1 MLGKDLS
8 EALGG
13 IADEKI
19 EAAANLSQ
27 TRHRPL
33 WFRVAA
39 CAAVVAL
46 LVSALLFWPG
56 KTQTEDGRIVAA
68 PGILKAYAYEV
79 KDEKD
84 TDFSQLEEYQ
94 FVVNQI
100 KPGKNM
106 WFPLS
111 NYELAI
117 TLVVDEAYLEGLNVT
132 FEVSTL
138 HGTLVRNYHN
148 REKYASYTEAVAGKS
163 TVVANGETLYWE
175 GFEFDSNGETGKMV
189 GKDTIVYVD
198 LIIKAN
204 EHIVGYA
211 IFEIVALGGAYEGS
225 ARTGKLVS
233 TVSFPMVD
241 GCFQQV
247 TKEYVQEEI
256 ANYKAK

>member
-8 EALGG
+8 DVLGG
-13 IADEKI
+13 ISDDKI
-19 EAAANLSQ
+19 EAAAHVVPRSR
-27 TRHRPL
+27 RHI
-33 WFRVAA
+33 WIRVAA
-39 CAAVVAL
+39 CAAVLAILLTAL
-46 LVSALLFWPG
+46 LWPG
-56 KTQTEDGRIVAA
+56 ETKTEDGQIVVS
-68 PGILKAYAYEV
+68 PGILRAYAYEV

-84 TDFSQLEEYQ
+84 TDFSKLEEYE

-106 WFPLS
+106 WFPVS

-117 TLVVDEAYLEGLNVT
+117 TPVVDEAYLEEFAVS
-132 FEVSTL
+132 FEVSTQ
-138 HGTLVRNYHN
+138 HGALVYNYHN
-148 REKYASYTEAVAGKS
+148 REKYASYSEAVAGKYA
-163 TVVANGETLYWE
+163 VVANGETLYWE
-175 GFEFDSNGETGKMV
+175 GFEFDSNEEAGKMV
-189 GKDTIVYVD
+189 DKDTIIYVD

-241 GCFQQV
+241 GCFQDV
-247 TKEYVQEEI
+247 TKEYVLEEI
-256 ANYKAK
+256 AKFKSK